1 MARQQAVRFPDEL
14 HAAIQAEAVA
24 RGRPHSFSSVL
35 IEWATLGQA
44 MEGGPIPPVPNA
56 ADVRS
61 SLGGRGS
68 PSPSLERFA
77 GRGVAKATKGKQ

>member
-14 HAAIQAEAVA
+14 HAAIQAEAEF

-44 MEGGPIPPVPNA
+44 LWE
-56 ADVRS
+56 
-61 SLGGRGS
+61 RGS
-68 PSPSLERFA
+68 GPSVPTPEVVSVDRADGLHH
-77 GRGVAKATKGKQ
+77 